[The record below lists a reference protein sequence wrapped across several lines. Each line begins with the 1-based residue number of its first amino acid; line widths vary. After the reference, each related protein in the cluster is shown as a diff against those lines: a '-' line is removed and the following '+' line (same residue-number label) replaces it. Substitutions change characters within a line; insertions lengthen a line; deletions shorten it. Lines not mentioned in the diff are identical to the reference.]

1 MSKVTNAIVKTDDG
15 HKIEADTF
23 GNNIAII
30 CPNCKSQPIL
40 LIARENQRGSSL
52 HHAAT
57 CSQCQCSYYIL
68 SNLIA
73 DELQEIIIKE
83 C

>member
-1 MSKVTNAIVKTDDG
+1 MSKVTNAIVKLDDG
-15 HKIEADTF
+15 HNIEADTF

-52 HHAAT
+52 HHAAI
-57 CSQCQCSYYIL
+57 CSSCRSGYYII
-68 SNLIA
+68 SNLNA
-73 DELQEIIIKE
+73 DELHDVIIKE